1 YRPLAVS
8 RHTASMPSVRE
19 SSTLLRAKIL
29 PKIELARES
38 SRDLRVRWAAWS
50 DSVFSARS
58 RPDVVH
64 NRPRRLRRKQ
74 RPYRVLIVALS
85 EIDRNLLDRCLNN
98 KPRAWE
104 DFVDRFMG
112 LVVHVINHTAQCRS
126 INLSAADREDL
137 AAEVFLAIVDNDMA
151 VLRHFFGR
159 RSLATSLTVIARR
172 VVVRK
177 LVEGRSSV
185 PLGDMVAQAEAE
197 EDEPEQ
203 RMGDREEVG
212 RLLGQ
217 LHGSEATVVRMYHL
231 EGKTYQE
238 ISRSVGMP
246 ENSVGPMLSRA
257 RAKLRRRAGVD
268 GGTTLQRTS
277 GLPRPC
283 QPRSYSR
290 AVLARYSWPHRHILI
305 PIGS

>member
-1 YRPLAVS
+1 
-8 RHTASMPSVRE
+8 M
-19 SSTLLRAKIL
+19 K
-29 PKIELARES
+29 
-38 SRDLRVRWAAWS
+38 
-50 DSVFSARS
+50 
-58 RPDVVH
+58 VV
-64 NRPRRLRRKQ
+64 P
-74 RPYRVLIVALS
+74 VALS
-85 EIDRNLLDRCLNN
+85 EIDRSLLDRCLSR

-137 AAEVFLAIVDNDMA
+137 SAEVFLAIVDNDMA
-151 VLRHFFGR
+151 VLRHFRGR
-159 RSLATSLTVIARR
+159 SSLATYLTVIARR

-185 PLGDMVAQAEAE
+185 PLGDMVAQAESE

-203 RMGDREEVG
+203 RIGDQEEVG

-217 LHGSEATVVRMYHL
+217 LQGSEAQVVRMYHL

-268 GGTTLQRTS
+268 GATT
-277 GLPRPC
+277 
-283 QPRSYSR
+283 
-290 AVLARYSWPHRHILI
+290 
-305 PIGS
+305 